1 MSGSCRTPTL
11 NGVPWD
17 VQPDELARLLDYA
30 ERPRVDDWSL
40 RAALTRYAQPQPQR
54 VSDVLDHVRRIEFA
68 LGSYRKTIESE
79 GPDLW
84 QAVKTS
90 DDTAGDR
97 LVGMLRAMVEL
108 DRLGDVL
115 ATWAADPSSHERP
128 DDPVDLAVA
137 DVGRRLDAL
146 GIPREERPPPTAR
159 GRGRG

>member
-1 MSGSCRTPTL
+1 LATPTL
-11 NGVPWD
+11 SDVSWD
-17 VQPDELARLLDYA
+17 VQPDELAQLIEYA

-68 LGSYRKTIESE
+68 LGSYRKTIEAE

-84 QAVKTS
+84 QAAQAA
-90 DDTAGDR
+90 DDEASGDR

-108 DRLGDVL
+108 DRLGEVL
-115 ATWAADPSSHERP
+115 ATWASDPSSHERP
-128 DDPVDLAVA
+128 DDTVDAVVA
-137 DVGRRLDAL
+137 DVARRLDEL

-159 GRGRG
+159 GRG